1 MPQYLFLF
9 LMMRNLFKVG
19 LVHVPTPPPPPKKL
33 SKPQIHDPT
42 RKDRVSGNP
51 RTQIGDFME
60 GVPMRQTK

>member
-1 MPQYLFLF
+1 MY
-9 LMMRNLFKVG
+9 
-19 LVHVPTPPPPPKKL
+19 PTPPPPPKL

>member
-19 LVHVPTPPPPPKKL
+19 LVHVPNPPPPPKL

>member
-19 LVHVPTPPPPPKKL
+19 LVHVPPPPPPKKL